1 MPGTHLDTDRQTRIT
16 VASRHSVIIVAMSSL
31 NFADMVVTF
40 LALLGPQKVLLAFGR
55 VARTLDRHSLHV
67 VIVTTTAAAIC
78 IGLICDLTAPWLATF
93 FHLSDAGVLLAG
105 GLVFF
110 VDALCMVLGIHFD
123 VAEPGG
129 GSSDSGGSGDSGGA
143 EADPTHPLTS
153 GFRAMLLP
161 FVVSPL
167 AVAAALEISLSSD
180 DWSGRWLVAGAFTLV
195 AIIDAGC
202 ALLFAPLLGRAHE
215 VVLDALSRLLSVLL
229 AAVGVELFLGG
240 LTTLGLL
247 NSNAHLASHTTLHEE
262 SSGVP
267 GACSGRGRGL
277 RA

>member
-1 MPGTHLDTDRQTRIT
+1 
-16 VASRHSVIIVAMSSL
+16 MSSL

-55 VARTLDRHSLHV
+55 VAGRLDSHSLRL
-67 VIVTTTAAAIC
+67 VIVTTSAAAIC
-78 IGLICDLTAPWLATF
+78 VGVICDLAAPWLATF
-93 FHLSDAGVLLAG
+93 FHISDAGVQLAG

-110 VDALCMVLGIHFD
+110 VYALCMVLGIHFD
-123 VAEPGG
+123 VDVTEPGHG
-129 GSSDSGGSGDSGGA
+129 AGSGGAGGA

-167 AVAAALEISLSSD
+167 AVAAALEISLSSG
-180 DWSGRWLVAGAFTLV
+180 DWKGRWVVAGAFTLV

-247 NSNAHLASHTTLHEE
+247 HSTSH
-262 SSGVP
+262 
-267 GACSGRGRGL
+267 
-277 RA
+277 